1 MILVFCLWLANK
13 AWEKFFCA
21 SITPGF
27 TSFYT
32 LFLTWS
38 DPLLYQWLLTK
49 ERKKA
54 LSFSEVAAYL
64 DRNRGQSAVHVTAT
78 VLTVTTKKEFHLAS
92 EPEGITT
99 KKESKR
105 RAARQKKI
113 RSLTDYLNSLP
124 DRAH

>member
-1 MILVFCLWLANK
+1 M
-13 AWEKFFCA
+13 
-21 SITPGF
+21 
-27 TSFYT
+27 
-32 LFLTWS
+32 
-38 DPLLYQWLLTK
+38 LTK

-78 VLTVTTKKEFHLAS
+78 VLTVTTLKEFHLAI
-92 EPEGITT
+92 ENFPEGITT